1 MCIYWLSSLFIFLAR
16 RIEKEVEPLL
26 FFSDQMTGDGN
37 CTYEVDVFR
46 YFLISLHRLAH
57 LVKFKVYK
65 AKHKH
70 LDPDHPIWNLE

>member
-1 MCIYWLSSLFIFLAR
+1 
-16 RIEKEVEPLL
+16 
-26 FFSDQMTGDGN
+26 MTGDGN